1 MFGVHVFVSMLLS
14 IIRSVG
20 IGIVYPREMGN
31 ARAFEFG
38 MSKVLTP
45 ALFLICFNDGYS
57 VGEGVD
63 QQKEITLKLINMQK
77 FMRAIAAIMLTVA
90 VVCAAGCTKDN
101 MSKPTTEGIYLGV
114 IGFNEALYEKEIGL
128 LNTSTQSSF
137 TSFIDGLEMKR
148 GTGLYWADN
157 TAIKGLKTFG
167 EPPKLAKVALV
178 TFSDGLDNVSLG
190 DNETNPENYS
200 TKVAYLNALSD
211 KIRHDEVY
219 GESIDAYTIG
229 LMGNDVTDV
238 NEFHS
243 NLRKL
248 ASNDSNAFEVSDM
261 NEALQKFTEI
271 AESLHTVTATAS
283 LSLLIPQGYDD
294 GTIVRFTFDNISST
308 EAAQSTS
315 YIECTY
321 KREENGRRLENITC
335 GGWQIKVSSVSSVEK
350 VGKYYKVVF
359 EDLTKENGDLVSD
372 GDKTYLQL
380 FYKTATG
387 TWQID
392 SEFEPDT
399 HSDIIPE
406 QESAIIMLVLDCTT
420 SLGDDFSTMKTA
432 AKRFVETLVSSNG
445 GGSNNGGGNNGGGN
459 SGGSTIPTVTTLEV
473 TEISSNRAVSGGN
486 VTNNGG
492 SAISQVGVCW
502 STNHN
507 PTTSDNHA
515 WSTEWNDTIGSVFFS
530 MSGLSAN
537 TTYYVRAYAT
547 NAVGTC
553 YGQERSFTTSVY
565 VPNYLPAPT
574 GLSSY
579 VSGSRI
585 NVTWNS
591 VPEANAYKIYKRMAS
606 WDGSYY
612 YGKLDDISGGNT
624 TTYYDTNPYSD
635 NYYKVRAVYSDPTHD
650 IYVES
655 GLSDYTYC
663 NYGGG
668 GK

>member
-1 MFGVHVFVSMLLS
+1 MKKFV
-14 IIRSVG
+14 
-20 IGIVYPREMGN
+20 
-31 ARAFEFG
+31 
-38 MSKVLTP
+38 K
-45 ALFLICFNDGYS
+45 
-57 VGEGVD
+57 
-63 QQKEITLKLINMQK
+63 
-77 FMRAIAAIMLTVA
+77 AIAAIMLMVA
-90 VVCAAGCTKDN
+90 VIGTAGCTKDN
-101 MSKPTTEGIYLGV
+101 LSKPTTEGIYLGV

-359 EDLTKENGDLVSD
+359 ENLTKENGDLVSD

-432 AKRFVETLVSSNG
+432 AKRFVETLVSSNSG
-445 GGSNNGGGNNGGGN
+445 GNNNGGGNNGGN
-459 SGGSTIPTVTTLEV
+459 TIPTVTTLEV
-473 TEISSNRAVSGGN
+473 AEISSNRAVCGGE
-486 VTNNGG
+486 VTSNGG
-492 SAISQVGVCW
+492 SAINQVGVCW

-507 PTTSDNHA
+507 PTTSDNHVWA
-515 WSTEWNDTIGSVFFS
+515 TEWSGMERWYICS
-530 MSGLSAN
+530 MLGLSAN

-547 NAVGTC
+547 NAVGTA
-553 YGQERSFTTSVY
+553 YGQERSFTTSAA
-565 VPNYLPAPT
+565 YLSAPT
-574 GLSSY
+574 GLSAR
-579 VSGSRI
+579 VSGSSI
-585 NVTWNS
+585 KLTWNS
-591 VPEANAYKIYKRMAS
+591 VPLADGYVIFKGCGTGT
-606 WDGSYY
+606 GSYFL
-612 YGKLDDISGGNT
+612 GDTWNT
-624 TTYYDTNPYSD
+624 QFYDTDPCGD
-635 NYYKVRAVYSDPTHD
+635 NYYQVKAVNSELEL
-650 IYVES
+650 ES
-655 GLSDYTYC
+655 QFSNLVYC
-663 NYGGG
+663 GF